1 MTIAEAASVKYVA
14 RPGASFSDDRA
25 EVLGPWVADLIER
38 YGEDKAREAFV
49 EEAAVPDHHA
59 HDLLE
64 WDDAKC
70 GRQYRLQQA
79 QCHIRHI
86 GIELPDGARPNVP
99 AFITLKIETAQAE
112 NDGEAQPTSRTIPI
126 LEAMTEDDSRKRA
139 FRQAMVIVHSQRA
152 RLEEF
157 GNGEADNLIHEIDVL
172 WRRLTWQGEGE
183 PDEQMELELASAP
196 EAAR

>member
-25 EVLGPWVADLIER
+25 EVLGPWVDDLIKR

-49 EEAAVPDHHA
+49 EEAAAPDHHA

-99 AFITLKIETAQAE
+99 AFITLKMETVQAG
-112 NDGEAQPTSRTIPI
+112 NDGKATLANLMIPI
-126 LEAMTEDDSRKRA
+126 QPAMREDDSRKVA
-139 FRQAMVIVHSQRA
+139 FRQAMVIVHGQRDP
-152 RLEEF
+152 LNESS
-157 GNGEADNLIHEIDVL
+157 NGEADNLIHEIDVL

-183 PDEQMELELASAP
+183 PDEQMELELVSAP

>member
-25 EVLGPWVADLIER
+25 KVLGPWVDDLIKR

-49 EEAAVPDHHA
+49 EEAAAPDHHA

-86 GIELPDGARPNVP
+86 GIELPDGTRPNLP

-112 NDGEAQPTSRTIPI
+112 NDGDTPPTSRTIPI

-157 GNGEADNLIHEIDVL
+157 SNGEADNLIHEIDVL